1 MLTFIELLIG
11 VVVIVGVARYIIKGY
26 SATGVLF
33 VGGLLLLIISAI
45 MGHKVLPSSQAS
57 TGYSATDIV
66 EYVKILLMSRGGDLG
81 MMIMMLCGFAAYMTH
96 IGAND
101 MVVKLA
107 SKPLQYINS
116 PYLLMIAAY
125 FVACLMSLAVSS
137 ATGLGVLLMA
147 TLFPVMVNVGISRG
161 AAAAICAS
169 PAAIILAPTSGDVV
183 LAAQASEMS
192 LIDFAFKT
200 TLPISIAAII
210 GMAIAH
216 FFWQRYLDKKEHI
229 SHEMLDVSEITT
241 TAPAFYA
248 ILPFTP
254 IIGVLIFD
262 GKWGP
267 RLHIITILVICM
279 LIASI
284 LEFIRSF
291 NTQKVFSGL
300 EVAYRGMADAFANV
314 VMLLVAAGVFAQGL
328 STIGFIQ
335 SLISIATSFG
345 SASIILML
353 VLVILTMLA
362 AVTTGSGNAPFY
374 AFVEMIPKLAHSSG
388 INPAYLTIPMLQASN
403 LGRTLSPV
411 SGVVVAVAGMAKISP
426 FEVVKRTSVPVLV
439 GLVIVI
445 VATELM
451 VPGTAAAVTGK

>member
-1 MLTFIELLIG
+1 MLTLFELAVGIL
-11 VVVIVGVARYIIKGY
+11 VIVGVARYIIKGY

-33 VGGLLLLIISAI
+33 VGGLVLLIISAI
-45 MGHKVLPSSQAS
+45 MGHRILPANEAG
-57 TGYSATDIV
+57 TGFLTVDIV
-66 EYVKILLMSRGGDLG
+66 EYIKILLMSRGGDLG
-81 MMIMMLCGFAAYMTH
+81 MMIMVLCGFAAYMTH

-107 SKPLQYINS
+107 SKPLQFINS
-116 PYLLMIAAY
+116 PYLLMVAAY

-169 PAAIILAPTSGDVV
+169 PAAIILSPTSGDVV
-183 LAAQASEMS
+183 LAAKASEME
-192 LIDFAFKT
+192 LVNFAFKT
-200 TLPISIAAII
+200 TLPVSIAAII
-210 GMAIAH
+210 CMAVAH
-216 FFWQRYLDKKEHI
+216 FFWQRFLDRKENI
-229 SHEMLDVSEITT
+229 VSEQLDVKEIDTK
-241 TAPAFYA
+241 APSFYA

-267 RLHIITILVICM
+267 SLHIITILVICM
-279 LIASI
+279 LLSAII
-284 LEFIRSF
+284 EFLRSF
-291 NTQKVFSGL
+291 NSKTVFAGL
-300 EVAYRGMADAFANV
+300 DVAWRGMADAFANV
-314 VMLLVAAGVFAQGL
+314 VMLLVAAGLFAQGL

-345 SASIILML
+345 SGSIILML
-353 VLVILTMLA
+353 VLVVLTMLA
-362 AVTTGSGNAPFY
+362 AMTTGSGNAPFY
-374 AFVEMIPKLAHSSG
+374 AFVELIPRLAHQSG

-403 LGRTLSPV
+403 LGRTISPV

-439 GLVIVI
+439 GLIVVI
-445 VATELM
+445 VATEIL
-451 VPGTAAAVTGK
+451 VPATVALP

>member
-1 MLTFIELLIG
+1 MLDLLIG
-11 VVVIVGVARYIIKGY
+11 VVVAIAVGRYIIKGY
-26 SATGVLF
+26 SATGVLM
-33 VGGLLLLIISAI
+33 VGGLLLLVISAL
-45 MGHKVLPSSQAS
+45 MGKIVLPASATS
-57 TGYSATDIV
+57 TGWRATDIV

-101 MVVKLA
+101 VVVKIA
-107 SKPLQYINS
+107 SKPLQMINS
-116 PYLLMIAAY
+116 PYLLMVAAY
-125 FVACLMSLAVSS
+125 IVACLMSLAVSS

-183 LAAQASEMS
+183 LAAKASEMP
-192 LIDFAFKT
+192 LVDFAFKT
-200 TLPISIAAII
+200 TLPISIAAIVC
-210 GMAIAH
+210 MAIAH
-216 FFWQRYLDKKEHI
+216 FFWQRYLDNK
-229 SHEMLDVSEITT
+229 SHEKHEMMDVNEITT
-241 TAPAFYA
+241 NAPSFYA

-267 RLHIITILVICM
+267 ELHIITVLVICM
-279 LIASI
+279 LSAAII
-284 LEFIRSF
+284 EFVRSF
-291 NTQKVFSGL
+291 SAKVVFAGL
-300 EVAYRGMADAFANV
+300 EVAYRGMADAFATV

-328 STIGFIQ
+328 STIGFI
-335 SLISIATSFG
+335 SGLIGLAQSFG
-345 SASIILML
+345 TGGIIMML
-353 VLVILTMLA
+353 VLVTITMLA
-362 AVTTGSGNAPFY
+362 AMTTGSGNAPFY
-374 AFVEMIPKLAHSSG
+374 AFVELIPKLASQMG
-388 INPAYLTIPMLQASN
+388 INPAYLVIPMLQASN

-439 GLVIVI
+439 GLVVVI
-445 VATELM
+445 VATEIL
-451 VPGTAAAVTGK
+451 VPLR

>member
-1 MLTFIELLIG
+1 MLDLLIG
-11 VVVIVGVARYIIKGY
+11 IVVAIGVGRYIIKGY
-26 SATGVLF
+26 SATGVLM
-33 VGGLLLLIISAI
+33 VGGLLLLIISAL
-45 MGHKVLPSSQAS
+45 MGKNVLPAS
-57 TGYSATDIV
+57 ATPTGWRATDIV

-101 MVVKLA
+101 VVVKIA
-107 SKPLQYINS
+107 SKPLQMINS
-116 PYLLMIAAY
+116 PYLLMVAAY
-125 FVACLMSLAVSS
+125 IVACLMSLAVSS

-183 LAAQASEMS
+183 LAAKASEMP
-192 LIDFAFKT
+192 LVDFAFKT
-200 TLPISIAAII
+200 TLPISIAAIVC
-210 GMAIAH
+210 MAIAH
-216 FFWQRYLDKKEHI
+216 FFWQRYLDNKSQEK
-229 SHEMLDVSEITT
+229 HEMMDVNEITT
-241 TAPAFYA
+241 NAPSFYA

-267 RLHIITILVICM
+267 ELHIITVLVICM
-279 LIASI
+279 LIAAVI
-284 LEFIRSF
+284 EFLRSF
-291 NTQKVFSGL
+291 NAKTVFAGL
-300 EVAYRGMADAFANV
+300 EVAYRGMADAFATV

-328 STIGFIQ
+328 STVGFI
-335 SLISIATSFG
+335 SGLIGLAQSFG
-345 SASIILML
+345 TGGIIMML
-353 VLVILTMLA
+353 VLVTITMLA
-362 AVTTGSGNAPFY
+362 AMTTGSGNAPFY
-374 AFVEMIPKLAHSSG
+374 AFVELIPKLAAQMG
-388 INPAYLTIPMLQASN
+388 INPAYLVIPMLQASN

-439 GLVIVI
+439 GLVVVI
-445 VATELM
+445 VATEIL
-451 VPGTAAAVTGK
+451 VPVHL

>member
-1 MLTFIELLIG
+1 MLDLLIG
-11 VVVIVGVARYIIKGY
+11 VVVAVGVGRYIIKGY
-26 SATGVLF
+26 SATGVLM
-33 VGGLLLLIISAI
+33 VGGLLLLIISAL
-45 MGHKVLPSSQAS
+45 MGKSVLPANATS
-57 TGYSATDIV
+57 TGWRATDIV

-101 MVVKLA
+101 VVVKIA
-107 SKPLQYINS
+107 SKPLQMINS
-116 PYLLMIAAY
+116 PYLLMVAAY
-125 FVACLMSLAVSS
+125 IVACLMSLAVSS

-183 LAAQASEMS
+183 LAAQASEMP
-192 LIDFAFKT
+192 LVDFAFKT
-200 TLPISIAAII
+200 TLPISVAAII
-210 GMAIAH
+210 CMAIAH
-216 FFWQRYLDKKEHI
+216 FFWQRYLDNKSQEK
-229 SHEMLDVSEITT
+229 HEMMDVNDIKTH
-241 TAPAFYA
+241 APSFYA

-267 RLHIITILVICM
+267 ELHIITVLVICM
-279 LIASI
+279 LLAAVI
-284 LEFIRSF
+284 EFLRSF
-291 NTQKVFSGL
+291 SAKVVYAGL
-300 EVAYRGMADAFANV
+300 EVAYRGMADAFATV

-328 STIGFIQ
+328 STVGFI
-335 SLISIATSFG
+335 SGLIGLAQSFG
-345 SASIILML
+345 TGGLAMML
-353 VLVILTMLA
+353 VLVVITMLA
-362 AVTTGSGNAPFY
+362 AMTTGSGNAPFY
-374 AFVEMIPKLAHSSG
+374 AFVELIPKLAAQMN
-388 INPAYLTIPMLQASN
+388 INPAYLVIPMLQASN

-439 GLVIVI
+439 GLVVVI
-445 VATELM
+445 VATEIL
-451 VPGTAAAVTGK
+451 VPAR